1 VVLRD
6 LLAYAGYRDAAAS
19 VDAVLAPL
27 R

>member
-1 VVLRD
+1 VLRD